1 MMAQTEV
8 AKSGQIRE
16 GVIYVASAGGHSV
29 LLTRVRGDVQAFEN
43 KCPHLGL
50 SMARGKVENGAITC
64 PFHGSKFDICSGRNL
79 DWVTGFMG
87 MKTPGWTRA
96 IIGLGKRPAGLKT
109 FTAIER
115 DGEVFVDIR

>member
-1 MMAQTEV
+1 MAQTEV

-16 GVIYVASAGGHSV
+16 GSIYVASAAGHSV
-29 LLTRVRGDVQAFEN
+29 LLTRVKGVVQAFEN

-50 SMARGKVENGAITC
+50 SMARGKVDDGTITC

-79 DWVTGFMG
+79 DWVTGIMG

-96 IIGLGKRPAGLKT
+96 IISMGKRPAGLKV
-109 FTAIER
+109 FDAIER
-115 DGEVFVDIR
+115 DGEVFVEIR